1 MKPRGIKSLLNKPI
15 IPYVT
20 DWSIPEPELLAHADV
35 LFLSGGEIA
44 ELPAVFDKLDDR
56 LTRDIPVMLHIDLIS
71 GLTND
76 EAGVR
81 YVAEFDRVMGII
93 TTKHHMVRTI
103 RKQGLSTV
111 VRLFLQDGRAVERGV
126 SIIERSRPDAV
137 EMLPGIATT
146 LISDQLKQMP
156 VPLIAGGLIRCEETA
171 DLILKSGC
179 QAVSTSNTS
188 LWKLNQ

>member
-1 MKPRGIKSLLNKPI
+1 MHHKGIRSLLNKPI
-15 IPYVT
+15 IPYIT
-20 DWSIPEPELLAHADV
+20 DWSIPHPELLEHADV

-44 ELPAVFDKLDDR
+44 ELPGVLKKLDSR
-56 LTRDIPVMLHIDLIS
+56 LTRELPIMLHIDLIS

-76 EAGVR
+76 EAGLR
-81 YVAEFDRVMGII
+81 YVASFDRVMGII

-103 RKQGLSTV
+103 RKLGLSSI
-111 VRLFLQDGRAVERGV
+111 VRLFLQDGRAVERGM
-126 SIIERSRPDAV
+126 SIIERSKPDAV

-146 LISDQLKQMP
+146 LIADQLKQISIP
-156 VPLIAGGLIRCEETA
+156 YIAGGLIRCEETA
-171 DLILKSGC
+171 DCILKSGC

>member
-1 MKPRGIKSLLNKPI
+1 MEPKGIRSLLNKPI

-20 DWSIPEPELLAHADV
+20 DWTIPHPQLLEHADV
-35 LFLSGGEIA
+35 LFLSGGEINQ
-44 ELPAVFDKLDDR
+44 LPDVFEALDSS
-56 LTRDIPVMLHIDLIS
+56 LTRVLPIMLHIDLIG

-76 EAGVR
+76 EAGLR
-81 YVAEFDRVMGII
+81 YIAGFDRVTGII

-103 RKQGLSTV
+103 RKLGMSTI
-111 VRLFLQDGRAVERGV
+111 VRLFLQDGRAVERGM
-126 SIIERSRPDAV
+126 SIIERSKPDAV

-146 LISDQLKQMP
+146 LIADHLKHISIP
-156 VPLIAGGLIRCEETA
+156 FIAGGLIRSEETA
-171 DLILKSGC
+171 DRILRSGC